1 MRDPTQN
8 RERKRADGPDF
19 LGATRAALNKATRAP
34 DVHALAPAVYRNLK
48 PQPAAVRNRFCT
60 ELWKSGRWQ
69 EWALACY
76 VYRRFAR
83 TCGTAE
89 WKLFERWLNRYVDTW
104 GACDALASWL
114 LAACI
119 ENQPELSAALPA
131 WTASRDRWKR
141 RAAAVALVYEAKRGR
156 STERIFE
163 VAGLLIHDAD
173 DMVRKGVGWLLKETY
188 PKKPREVVRFLRAHP
203 DAPRLVVRYAAEKMT
218 AGDRQTVMRRTV

>member
-1 MRDPTQN
+1 MNDLLAETR
-8 RERKRADGPDF
+8 
-19 LGATRAALNKATRAP
+19 GALAGATRAP
-34 DVHALAPAVYRNLK
+34 DVKAVAPSVYCALK
-48 PQPAAVRNRFCT
+48 TQPAAVRNRFCT

-69 EWALACY
+69 ECGLACY

-83 TCGTAE
+83 VCGAAE
-89 WKLFERWLNRYVDTW
+89 FRLFERWLNRYVDNW
-104 GACDALASWL
+104 GACDGLASWL

-131 WTASRDRWKR
+131 WTRSKNRWKR

-163 VAGLLIHDAD
+163 VAECLIHDGD
-173 DMVRKGVGWLLKETY
+173 DMVRKGLGWMLKETY
-188 PKKPREVVRFLRAHP
+188 PKKPREVVRFLLEHP

-218 AGDRQTVMRRTV
+218 AADRQTVMRRTV